1 MFAIK
6 RYYIRIPRDYQFY
19 SCIEAEDSR
28 EARFEASK
36 SLVFKVLHEFVPL
49 DVSEGEVVYA
59 CELCAS
65 FFPQAELRELDGK
78 KVCDL
83 CLGHVETMQTV

>member
-1 MFAIK
+1 MK

-19 SCIEAEDSR
+19 ISVDAEDSR

-49 DVSEGEVVYA
+49 DIDEGETVYA
-59 CELCAS
+59 CELCAA
-65 FFPQAELRELDGK
+65 FFPQGELRELDGK

-83 CLGHVETMQTV
+83 CIAHVENMNTA

>member
-1 MFAIK
+1 MMK
-6 RYYIRIPRDYQFY
+6 RYYIRIPHDYQFY
-19 SCIEAEDSR
+19 ISVDAEDSR
-28 EARFEASK
+28 EARFEAIK

-49 DVSEGEVVYA
+49 DVSEGEAVYA

-83 CLGHVETMQTV
+83 CLAHVETLSIA